1 MSQKPEITH
10 VLLLHVKTV
19 DLKLQQCNLKLVG
32 IFCSWVAFS
41 FLICVTTLCHAD
53 LVLSEST
60 LKAWEWLLWH

>member
-32 IFCSWVAFS
+32 IFCS
-41 FLICVTTLCHAD
+41 
-53 LVLSEST
+53 
-60 LKAWEWLLWH
+60 